1 MGCILSVD
9 VSDQKNIDVFDKIK
23 HVANSIVEDL
33 SGAVSGVVENVS
45 SIVEDLSG
53 TLHSTV
59 ENVSNV
65 VEDLSGVAHSA
76 VEDLSGTLHSLSTSP
91 VKEKNTLSK
100 LNYSAPIS
108 IINIREKL
116 KKHTT

>member
-9 VSDQKNIDVFDKIK
+9 VSDQKKIDVFDTIK
-23 HVANSIVEDL
+23 HVANSIVDDL
-33 SGAVSGVVENVS
+33 SGVVENVS
-45 SIVEDLSG
+45 NAVEDLSG
-53 TLHSTV
+53 VAHSA
-59 ENVSNV
+59 